1 MLFDYDPQR
10 LSTTG
15 HPENELKLAEG
26 DVITVYGEMDLN
38 GYYTAEL
45 DGNRGLVSSLY
56 IEEMD
61 EYDIKKVAKVSCYP
75 KLIHCDMT

>member
-1 MLFDYDPQR
+1 MVLFDYDPSR

-15 HPENELKLAEG
+15 HPEKELKLSEG

-38 GYYTAEL
+38 GYYLAEL
-45 DGNRGLVSSLY
+45 DGTKGLVSSLY

-61 EYDIKKVAKVSCYP
+61 EHDIRRVPKVS
-75 KLIHCDMT
+75 KLDFI